1 MWAGAEG
8 TFLNSV
14 SLKCLF
20 LHWSIKKRNVRC
32 CCECN
37 MCLVSAGMYANNIV
51 VEASGIRED
60 CQPLFSFCV
69 DMQEMWQSAGL
80 RRTQSCSVDTQL
92 VGCICGRV
100 CVAGNCWWG
109 WKCVR
114 FCVCF
119 GYSGNPNS
127 PPSLSVSGDTCKYIS
142 LVLLA
147 PGSSRAWTSFLA

>member
-1 MWAGAEG
+1 MGRSRGNILE
-8 TFLNSV
+8 F
-14 SLKCLF
+14 SLSEMSLLALERKGERVQC
-20 LHWSIKKRNVRC
+20 R
-32 CCECN
+32 CECH

-51 VEASGIRED
+51 VEASGIRDD

-69 DMQEMWQSAGL
+69 DMQEMRQSAGS
-80 RRTQSCSVDTQL
+80 RRTQSSSVDTQL

-100 CVAGNCWWG
+100 CVAANCWWG

-119 GYSGNPNS
+119 RYSGSRNS
-127 PPSLSVSGDTCKYIS
+127 LPSLSVSGDTCKYIS

-147 PGSSRAWTSFLA
+147 PGSSRACTSFLA

>member
-1 MWAGAEG
+1 MGRSRGNIPE
-8 TFLNSV
+8 F
-14 SLKCLF
+14 SLSEMSPLA
-20 LHWSIKKRNVRC
+20 LEHEEEQVQC

-37 MCLVSAGMYANNIV
+37 MCLVSAGMCGNNIV

-69 DMQEMWQSAGL
+69 DMREMWPSAGL
-80 RRTQSCSVDTQL
+80 RRTQSSSADTQL
-92 VGCICGRV
+92 AGCMCGRV

-119 GYSGNPNS
+119 RCSGSRNS
-127 PPSLSVSGDTCKYIS
+127 LPSLSVSGDTCKPIR